1 MKNYLSRRND
11 DFGFNFLDDV
21 FSDFF
26 KPTAYYGGKEY
37 MPTDVKETEN
47 GYELSIGLA
56 GFDKSDLNLS
66 LENGYLT
73 VSAKKEEKEE
83 KGHHYLRRERSV
95 SCSRSY
101 YVGEGVKEEDV
112 KAKYEN
118 GVLTVDIP
126 KEEETKPKN
135 TNIAIE

>member
-1 MKNYLSRRND
+1 MKNYLTRRND
-11 DFGFNFLDDV
+11 DFGFNFLDDA
-21 FSDFF
+21 FGEFF
-26 KPTAYYGGKEY
+26 KPTFYHGNGA
-37 MPTDVKETEN
+37 MPTDIKETEN

-56 GFDKSDLNLS
+56 GYEKKDLSIS

-73 VSAKKEEKEE
+73 VSAKREEKEE
-83 KGHHYLRRERSV
+83 NKHNYLRRERSF

-101 YVGEGVKEEDV
+101 YVGDTVSEEDI

-126 KEEETKPKN
+126 KEEEKKPK
-135 TNIAIE
+135 TTRIEIE

>member
-11 DFGFNFLDDV
+11 DFGFNFLDDA
-21 FSDFF
+21 FGDFF
-26 KPTAYYGGKEY
+26 KPTFYRKNDA
-37 MPTDVKETEN
+37 MPTDIKETDN

-56 GFDKSDLNLS
+56 GYEKEDLNLS

-83 KGHHYLRRERSV
+83 GKHHYLRRERSF

-101 YVGEGVKEEDV
+101 YVGDDIKEEDV

-118 GVLTVDIP
+118 GVLTVVVP
-126 KEEETKPKN
+126 KEEEKKPKN
-135 TNIAIE
+135 TRIEIE